1 MVLKVS
7 RSRIYTTSTPS
18 NRGNGDRRRR
28 SHAGTRTWLGAGLGV
43 ALLAAGC
50 GSGAPV
56 AATPPLFTAHA
67 AKELRADLHKIPF
80 KMALPTWLPSGWAV
94 TNVYLT
100 PPPSLPT
107 GGLAP
112 FGHASVMFRAAPK
125 HGTAFVFITELVGH
139 GHITST
145 TVHEDGY
152 TLQESPPA
160 PPNMWRGVLVNG
172 LPHGVSGLLSGP
184 KDSFSTLNHI
194 AVMLKDSASG

>member
-1 MVLKVS
+1 M
-7 RSRIYTTSTPS
+7 
-18 NRGNGDRRRR
+18 
-28 SHAGTRTWLGAGLGV
+28 AV

-50 GSGAPV
+50 GSGPPV
-56 AATPPLFTAHA
+56 DATPPLFTAHA

-80 KMALPTWLPSGWAV
+80 KVALPTWLPSGWAV

-100 PPPSLPT
+100 PPPTLPT
-107 GGLAP
+107 GGQPP
-112 FGHASVMFRAAPK
+112 FGHGSVMFRAAPK
-125 HGTAFVFITELVGH
+125 HGHAFVFITELVGH

-160 PPNMWRGVLVNG
+160 PPNMWRGVLING

-184 KDSFSTLNHI
+184 QDSFATLNHI
-194 AVMLKDSASG
+194 AVMLKDTASG